1 MSIHRTFVAVIV
13 VQLVFVLVGSAMAAP
28 TVAVSVTTTSSDLK
42 VSARN
47 SAKGERDIQIWEGQV
62 RYYDH
67 GRIYIPRWNRRS
79 FDRDCS
85 S

>member
-42 VSARN
+42 VSAKELR
-47 SAKGERDIQIWEGQV
+47 
-62 RYYDH
+62 
-67 GRIYIPRWNRRS
+67 
-79 FDRDCS
+79 
-85 S
+85 